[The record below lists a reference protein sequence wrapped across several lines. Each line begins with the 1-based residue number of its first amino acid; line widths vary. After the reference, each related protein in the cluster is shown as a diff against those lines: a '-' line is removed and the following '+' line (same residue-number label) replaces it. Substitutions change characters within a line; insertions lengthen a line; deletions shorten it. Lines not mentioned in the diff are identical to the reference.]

1 MDKTFVIDLMWDPEA
16 DVYVATS
23 DDVPGLA
30 TEAGSL
36 DALIERVKAIVPEL
50 LRDNGIL
57 TGQSSRHL
65 SLSFTARRS
74 ETIRTAA

>member
-1 MDKTFVIDLMWDPEA
+1 MEKTFVIDVQWDAEA

-23 DDVPGLA
+23 EDVPGLA

-36 DALIERVKAIVPEL
+36 DALIERVKAVVPEL
-50 LRDNGIL
+50 LRDNGIIS
-57 TGQSSRHL
+57 GDAAHDL
-65 SLSFTARRS
+65 SLSFMARRS